1 MIDGEI
7 LNYEFLKDY
16 RVPGDEDG
24 RSRLRSENAAE
35 NVGEKRRKGV
45 KSAEKRICYPV
56 NWLI

>member
-1 MIDGEI
+1 M
-7 LNYEFLKDY
+7 NFLKDY

-45 KSAEKRICYPV
+45 KSAEKRICDPV